1 MSCFMSFVILVHEY
15 SEREYCCISRYCR
28 MSKGH
33 AIGPVIVPFPFVQSI
48 TASPTKFVEGKTL
61 YANLIPFSRLLRLW
75 IWYFNEPF
83 QDSEPV

>member
-33 AIGPVIVPFPFVQSI
+33 AIGPVIVPFLSSNPSLHPLQS
-48 TASPTKFVEGKTL
+48 
-61 YANLIPFSRLLRLW
+61 LLKERRCMQ
-75 IWYFNEPF
+75 I
-83 QDSEPV
+83 